1 MTLGWKDIENQSLWQ
16 KTQFFCLFLRLT
28 ILKNVK
34 NLTSFKFD
42 LQILFFCESMS
53 VKKLL
58 LATFWRYLHR
68 HEIVRYRKR
77 LFAHFYSVL
86 PPNLNFSNK
95 IKSKKCFWTF
105 TPLRY
110 YPPPSFFS
118 FHPYPIPHIPH
129 LIYFPLPY
137 PPYSFLPNPLSS
149 DVPCSTILT
158 IYWSH
163 TLNLINL
170 CPSLVFE

>member
-28 ILKNVK
+28 ILKTVK

-110 YPPPSFFS
+110 YPPPFVFLLSS
-118 FHPYPIPHIPH
+118 IPH
-129 LIYFPLPY
+129 
-137 PPYSFLPNPLSS
+137 PPYS
-149 DVPCSTILT
+149 
-158 IYWSH
+158 
-163 TLNLINL
+163 
-170 CPSLVFE
+170 PSYLFPSPISPIFFPP